1 VGVLYFGLYYGLFRF
16 SIVKL
21 NLKTPGRDAAGTSAP
36 LAVPTSAGER
46 AVGYIAALG
55 GAGNIVSV
63 DACTTRLR
71 LVVGRQDAVDS
82 EALKSL
88 GARGVV
94 RPSATSLQVVIGANA
109 DQVAGEIRDALRAGT
124 SAPPA
129 PSNTPADTAAPAEPP
144 NPGAIQT
151 LLVALGGRTNIRSVD
166 VAASRLRI
174 GVVKA
179 SVVDATAIRSLGLRG
194 LAIPS
199 SECVHLIVGPAA
211 AATSVSLRQ
220 LIA

>member
-1 VGVLYFGLYYGLFRF
+1 
-16 SIVKL
+16 
-21 NLKTPGRDAAGTSAP
+21 
-36 LAVPTSAGER
+36 
-46 AVGYIAALG
+46 
-55 GAGNIVSV
+55 VSV

-71 LVVGRQDAVDS
+71 LVVGSQEVVDP

-109 DQVAGEIRDALRAGT
+109 DQVAGEIRDALRSASSI

-129 PSNTPADTAAPAEPP
+129 PSNSLAPTASEPP
-144 NPGAIQT
+144 NAHAIQT
-151 LLVALGGRTNIRSVD
+151 LLTALGGRTNIRSVD

-179 SVVDATAIRSLGLRG
+179 SIVDATAIRSLGLRG

-211 AATSVSLRQ
+211 AATSASLRQ

>member
-1 VGVLYFGLYYGLFRF
+1 M
-16 SIVKL
+16 
-21 NLKTPGRDAAGTSAP
+21 
-36 LAVPTSAGER
+36 
-46 AVGYIAALG
+46 
-55 GAGNIVSV
+55 V
-63 DACTTRLR
+63 DA
-71 LVVGRQDAVDS
+71 

-109 DQVAGEIRDALRAGT
+109 DQVAGEIRDALRAGR
-124 SAPPA
+124 ARL
-129 PSNTPADTAAPAEPP
+129 NTRVDMPTASEPP
-144 NPGAIQT
+144 NADAIQT
-151 LLVALGGRTNIRSVD
+151 LLAALGGRTNIRSVD

-179 SVVDATAIRSLGLRG
+179 SSVDATAIRSLGLRG

>member
-1 VGVLYFGLYYGLFRF
+1 
-16 SIVKL
+16 
-21 NLKTPGRDAAGTSAP
+21 
-36 LAVPTSAGER
+36 
-46 AVGYIAALG
+46 VGYITALG

-71 LVVGRQDAVDS
+71 LVVGSQDVVDA

-109 DQVAGEIRDALRAGT
+109 DQVAGEIRDALRAGAGA
-124 SAPPA
+124 SAGAAGVGISNGSLVA
-129 PSNTPADTAAPAEPP
+129 PNAA
-144 NPGAIQT
+144 AIQT
-151 LLVALGGRTNIRSVD
+151 LLTALGGRTNIRSVD

-179 SVVDATAIRSLGLRG
+179 SIVDATAIRSLGLRG

-211 AATSVSLRQ
+211 TATSVSLRQ